1 MKRVVGF
8 RLQFVVVVEGSR
20 LIWLQTGKR
29 QRWRWRMT
37 MMTKYPL
44 FHKTGKNI
52 PGGRVPP
59 NSDIKAE
66 NLGTTILFKYW
77 IDGSSTRMWDLKRS
91 FVDMG
96 NIYSLSFAFLKNE
109 AEVPKGTNPESGVQY
124 HIYWISLPQ
133 EHVQSV
139 CNI

>member
-1 MKRVVGF
+1 
-8 RLQFVVVVEGSR
+8 
-20 LIWLQTGKR
+20 
-29 QRWRWRMT
+29 
-37 MMTKYPL
+37 MTKYPL

-96 NIYSLSFAFLKNE
+96 
-109 AEVPKGTNPESGVQY
+109 TNPESGVQY